1 MALVENLLEDNNL
14 WIFKN
19 NPSYLDIAILPFV
32 RQYRISNMYWFDH
45 EMPLLKVKKWLNRF
59 LEWNIFE
66 AIMVKNSLWKKN
78 NTPIY
83 FGQD

>member
-1 MALVENLLEDNNL
+1 MH
-14 WIFKN
+14 
-19 NPSYLDIAILPFV
+19 
-32 RQYRISNMYWFDH
+32 WFDH

-66 AIMVKNSLWKKN
+66 TIMVKSPLWEKDNS
-78 NTPIY
+78 PIY

>member
-1 MALVENLLEDNNL
+1 MKIKTALILCAGYGKRLKPITN
-14 WIFKN
+14 
-19 NPSYLDIAILPFV
+19 DIPK
-32 RQYRISNMYWFDH
+32 
-45 EMPLLKVKKWLNRF
+45 PLLKVKKWLNRF